1 MSTISLSANGTH
13 ISMKRESLAEDY
25 ADIKKKPPH
34 KFMLKIKRSPHVFPS
49 ISLTTNGKKIP
60 VKRQSLAEDHV
71 DEKKKPMKATTNRQR
86 QPLSANGS
94 QNTVKR
100 NSLSQYLDDEDKENK
115 KATGRNNKKIQIKPE
130 KNKNKIK
137 TLFFMKRKTKTVI
150 EQGQFSKVF
159 CGICFDSVTDSNMF
173 SNGSCNHPFCVKCI
187 SKYVKNQIKEKA
199 VKLNCPDPEC
209 SVELKPE
216 HLQSILPKKIIVDWE
231 SANCESSIALKE
243 KIYCPYE
250 NCSLLMVNDAACAV
264 TSYECPSCHR
274 LFCAQCKVP
283 WHADMNCR
291 QFQKSKR
298 ENKLDKNFLELAKR
312 KRWQRCPTC
321 SMHVQ
326 KAGGCMSVRCRLYC
340 IVI

>member
-25 ADIKKKPPH
+25 ADKKKKPPH
-34 KFMLKIKRSPHVFPS
+34 KLMFKIKRSPLVFPA
-49 ISLTTNGKKIP
+49 ISLSAYGKKIP
-60 VKRQSLAEDHV
+60 VNRHSLAEDN
-71 DEKKKPMKATTNRQR
+71 EKKKPMKATTIRQR
-86 QPLSANGS
+86 QPLSAKGS

-100 NSLSQYLDDEDKENK
+100 NSLSQDLDDEDEENK
-115 KATGRNNKKIQIKPE
+115 KATTRNNKQIQIKPE
-130 KNKNKIK
+130 RN
-137 TLFFMKRKTKTVI
+137 RKTRIVI
-150 EQGQFSKVF
+150 KQGQSSKIL
-159 CGICFDSVTDSNMF
+159 CGICFDSVTRSNMF
-173 SNGSCNHPFCVKCI
+173 STGSCNHPFCTKCI
-187 SKYVKNQIKEKA
+187 SKYVKNKIKEKV

-216 HLQSILPKKIIVDWE
+216 HLQSILPNKIIVDWE
-231 SANCESSIALKE
+231 SANCESSIALKD